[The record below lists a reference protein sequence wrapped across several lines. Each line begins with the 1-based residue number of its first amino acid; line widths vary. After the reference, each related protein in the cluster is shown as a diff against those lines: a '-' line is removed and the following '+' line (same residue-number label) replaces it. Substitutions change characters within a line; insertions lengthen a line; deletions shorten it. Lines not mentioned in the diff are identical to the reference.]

1 VIEIVCPN
9 CQARYQLPDGAIGPE
24 GRKVSCSSCAHKWRA
39 HPEEPDPAEAP
50 AAAGQP
56 APEATP
62 AVVTP
67 PPEAAP
73 AAPAASKPAPAEPE
87 AAESEADPDDD
98 EDVSAP
104 PANLPPPA
112 TGNRDEQMAAIR
124 KMLSDLKDAAD
135 TGSDSSDGAAA
146 GAAAAAAASV
156 GPSAKRR
163 EDDAP
168 NRNRLEDRIDDVD
181 KLAKMVKGEPT
192 GDGYDAT
199 RLRKRHEKRAKRMQR
214 ARERRKKSGAF
225 VTGFTLVALVAAVM
239 VGLYVM
245 HPQIIAA
252 SPELEPALTQYV
264 NTVDRYR
271 VEFAATT
278 DEWKAWLSERIGNLQ
293 KKADE

>member
-1 VIEIVCPN
+1 MIEIVCPN

-39 HPEEPDPAEAP
+39 HPEEPVPAEASAP
-50 AAAGQP
+50 AEQP
-56 APEATP
+56 
-62 AVVTP
+62 
-67 PPEAAP
+67 AP
-73 AAPAASKPAPAEPE
+73 AAPPAAAAPPPPPPPPPAAEP
-87 AAESEADPDDD
+87 AAEAEDEDEDEDD
-98 EDVSAP
+98 DVSAP
-104 PANLPPPA
+104 PPNAPPPA

-135 TGSDSSDGAAA
+135 TGSEETTRTAKPA
-146 GAAAAAAASV
+146 AAAAAAASI
-156 GPSAKRR
+156 GPSARR
-163 EDDAP
+163 RDDDAP
-168 NRNRLEDRIDDVD
+168 NRDRLEDRIDDVD

-214 ARERRKKSGAF
+214 ARERKNRSGAF
-225 VTGFTLVALVAAVM
+225 LTGFTLVAVVAGAM
-239 VGLYVM
+239 VALYVM

-252 SPELEPALTQYV
+252 QPELEPALTEYV

-278 DEWKAWLSERIGNLQ
+278 EEWKAWLSERIGNLQ
-293 KKADE
+293 KKADEQG